1 MEISGDVTDA
11 GRTDRRMT
19 RKDRVSQLLTCE
31 TLSFATNA
39 LFLYSPLLAAE
50 VIFEHFQTS
59 ISLFHCLRHMARMGM
74 GKTLIQIFAVHFLIN
89 AAAPEIGAT
98 RASER

>member
-19 RKDRVSQLLTCE
+19 RKDRASQLLTCE
-31 TLSFATNA
+31 TLNFATNA

-74 GKTLIQIFAVHFLIN
+74 GKNFDPDIC
-89 AAAPEIGAT
+89 GALSDKCSG
-98 RASER
+98 AGDWCDESF